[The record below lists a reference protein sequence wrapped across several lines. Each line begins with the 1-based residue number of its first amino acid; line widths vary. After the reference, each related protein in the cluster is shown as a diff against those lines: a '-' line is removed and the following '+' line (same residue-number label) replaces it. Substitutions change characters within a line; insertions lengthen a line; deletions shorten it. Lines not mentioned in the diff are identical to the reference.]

1 MTLYNVS
8 HAPRIVGHKLCTYAY
23 IKASTSIQVQHLV
36 SIFFMVSEHS
46 EILFSLSYLLLFV
59 DDIILAVN
67 SDDFLITLSQAY
79 VKNLP

>member
-1 MTLYNVS
+1 
-8 HAPRIVGHKLCTYAY
+8 
-23 IKASTSIQVQHLV
+23 VQHLV